1 MGILRGMTGRRV
13 AAVVLAGAMATTV
26 TAVAAPEASAA
37 DFYTPPATITGK
49 PGTILKSQSIPL
61 VLQIPGEERHRQGNL
76 WVTSRREDPRARRLQ
91 LESKNEAGPR
101 CSCVSDWHAGDKGRA
116 RDGRNDSAYRGT
128 ASMQCFRLC
137 ESRSSTKWFC

>member
-1 MGILRGMTGRRV
+1 MTGRRV

-61 VLQIPGEERHRQGNL
+61 VLQIPGVSAPAPSAR
-76 WVTSRREDPRARRLQ
+76 VTSARR
-91 LESKNEAGPR
+91 R
-101 CSCVSDWHAGDKGRA
+101 R
-116 RDGRNDSAYRGT
+116 
-128 ASMQCFRLC
+128 
-137 ESRSSTKWFC
+137 